1 MIEDIL
7 ERFSKQVV
15 LDEDMEYVLGLS
27 EGEQLDK
34 LKSRAT
40 ENNNK
45 LDSEILLEQDIFYPP
60 VLLTFVGM
68 STCNCRSLYT
78 TEQYHPKYTENMIN
92 LKLRNIDKWGISAV
106 NCYTLSE
113 FSSNEL
119 FKLVQL
125 LNSHEVKVNLKVPY
139 KYYAD
144 INDLDI
150 DALIIDLYDLR
161 KLDLSDNNPKSFNM
175 YEKFVKQLTNDSSN
189 IELVG
194 ELLINFGESPID
206 IAVLIRKIIDFNINT
221 VEILGVDPFCDNP
234 EEYHPQYNNDYLLK
248 IVAILRTILPD
259 INIKY
264 KYPTNG
270 ISIINELLKLGVNV
284 ISGVYTDNTNPNIY
298 NIEEIQN
305 ILNKS
310 KRD

>member
-1 MIEDIL
+1 MINDIL

-34 LKSRAT
+34 LMDKAS
-40 ENNNK
+40 ENNNN
-45 LDSEILLEQDIFYPP
+45 LDSEIFLEQDIHYPP
-60 VLLTFVGM
+60 VLLTFIGM
-68 STCNCRSLYT
+68 SACNCRSLYT
-78 TEQYHPKYTENMIN
+78 TEQYHPKYTENLIN
-92 LKLRNIDKWGISAV
+92 IKLRNIDQCGISAI
-106 NCYTLSE
+106 NCYTLTE

-125 LNSHEVKVNLKVPY
+125 LNSHEVKVNIKVPY
-139 KYYAD
+139 KHYAD
-144 INDLDI
+144 IDDLDI

-161 KLDLSDNNPKSFNM
+161 KLDLSDNNPKSVNM
-175 YEKFVKQLTNDSSN
+175 YEKFIKELSDNSSN
-189 IELVG
+189 IDLVG
-194 ELLINFGESPID
+194 ELLINSGESPVD

-221 VEILGVDPFCDNP
+221 VEVLGVDPFCDNP
-234 EEYHPQYNNDYLLK
+234 EEYHPQYNNNYLLK

-270 ISIINELLKLGVNV
+270 ISIINELLKLGVNI

-298 NIEEIQN
+298 NIEEIQD
-305 ILNKS
+305 ILNDFRKN
-310 KRD
+310 

>member
-34 LKSRAT
+34 LKSRTT

>member
-68 STCNCRSLYT
+68 STCDCRSLYT

>member
-34 LKSRAT
+34 LKSRTT

-270 ISIINELLKLGVNV
+270 ISIINELLNLGVNV